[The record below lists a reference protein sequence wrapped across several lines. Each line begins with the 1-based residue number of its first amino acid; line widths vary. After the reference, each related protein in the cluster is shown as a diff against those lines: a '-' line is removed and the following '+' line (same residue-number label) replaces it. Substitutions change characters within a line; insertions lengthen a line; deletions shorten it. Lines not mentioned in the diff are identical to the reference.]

1 MENYV
6 QRLYLASS
14 LPYFFT
20 HINKLLLQTIRLII
34 KGKVQGVYYRQST
47 REKAQQLGVTGTVK
61 NLADE
66 TVEILASGTPEQ
78 LKQLTDWCRQGPPR
92 ALVAD
97 VQEEILTPKNFD
109 GFRIVRI

>member
-1 MENYV
+1 M
-6 QRLYLASS
+6 
-14 LPYFFT
+14 
-20 HINKLLLQTIRLII
+20 QTIRLII

-78 LKQLTDWCRQGPPR
+78 LQQLKDWCRQGPPR
-92 ALVAD
+92 SLVTD
-97 VQEEILTPKNFD
+97 IVEEVLPHKEFYEFKIE
-109 GFRIVRI
+109 RR